1 MFKIDS
7 YINYPGRII
16 RDLEDLKKRRSFY
29 LIDIEN
35 LEELDKIKKKIDIDY
50 IDGAIEI
57 QYKGEILLNITSW
70 DLVDQ
75 LWDYILNIIEDM
87 LKFKKG
93 STGFP
98 DHPADITIED
108 ISPDKILFSIKTL
121 EKKSWCLP
129 KKKFLNALLDGG
141 EHFFFQMMI
150 ILPSEQSKFMRS
162 LNRIKKIRSQ
172 IN

>member
-1 MFKIDS
+1 M
-7 YINYPGRII
+7 NRPGRII
-16 RDLEDLKKRRSFY
+16 NDLDDLKRRPSFY
-29 LIDIEN
+29 LIDVDN
-35 LEELDKIKKKIDIDY
+35 LDELEKIKENIDTHY

-57 QYKGEILLNITSW
+57 QYKNKFIFDISMW

-75 LWDYILNIIEDM
+75 LWAYILNIIEDM
-87 LKFKKG
+87 LKFKRG
-93 STGFP
+93 TTGFP
-98 DHPADITIED
+98 DQPSDITMED
-108 ISPDKILFSIKTL
+108 ISPDKILFSIDMR
-121 EKKSWCLP
+121 EKKTWCLP
-129 KKKFLNALLDGG
+129 KKEFLNALLDGA